1 MSDPSTATD
10 RPATPPEGRP
20 SAAELVRSWLPSV
33 RLTLL
38 SIVLALAV
46 GAVLI
51 VVSNDEVLSKFNY
64 FFQDPGDGLAAA
76 VEVVGDT
83 YWALLDGAFG
93 SRDAIESTLERA
105 APLMV
110 AGLGVTL
117 AFRVGL
123 FNIGAQGQLIM
134 GAICAAYVGFAWDL
148 PPVVHLLV
156 AVLAG
161 IIGGAIWG
169 GVVGLLK
176 AQTGAHEVIVTIML
190 NYVALA
196 ILRWLL
202 TLETFQVPGSN
213 DPVSPVVDSDARF
226 PDFLGIHTGV
236 YVAFVAAI
244 VVWWL
249 LSRSTVGFEMRAVG
263 ANPDA
268 ARTAGISISKAY
280 ILVMV
285 FAGGLAGLAGVE
297 QVNGHEDPLTDGIA
311 GSLGFDAITVA
322 LLGRGTPLGT
332 VLAAILFGALDSG
345 GRQMQAATGTPLDLT
360 IVLQALIVL
369 FVAAPALVR
378 GVFRIRDREAGE
390 TVLAKGWS

>member
-10 RPATPPEGRP
+10 RPETPRPGRP
-20 SAAELVRSWLPSV
+20 SAAALVQSWLPSIK
-33 RLTLL
+33 LTIL

-51 VVSNDEVLSKFNY
+51 VVSNDDVLSKFNY
-64 FFQDPGDGLAAA
+64 FFQDPGDGLSAA
-76 VEVVGDT
+76 VNAVADT

-93 SRDAIESTLERA
+93 SRDAISATLERA
-105 APLMV
+105 APLMC

-134 GAICAAYVGFAWDL
+134 GAICASYVGFTWDL
-148 PPVVHLLV
+148 PPVLHLIV

-169 GVVGLLK
+169 GVVGVLK

-190 NYVALA
+190 NYVALS

-202 TLETFQVPGSN
+202 TLDTFQVAGSN
-213 DPVSPVVDSDARF
+213 DPVSPIVDSDARF
-226 PDFLGIHTGV
+226 PDLLGIHTGV
-236 YVAFVAAI
+236 YVGFAAAI

-280 ILVMV
+280 ILVML
-285 FAGGLAGLAGVE
+285 FAGALAGLAGAE
-297 QVNGHEDPLTDGIA
+297 QINGHEDPLTDGVA

>member
-10 RPATPPEGRP
+10 RPETPRPGRP
-20 SAAELVRSWLPSV
+20 SAAALMQSWLPSIK
-33 RLTLL
+33 LTIL

-51 VVSNDEVLSKFNY
+51 VVSNDDVLSKFNY
-64 FFQDPGDGLAAA
+64 FFQDPGDGLSAA
-76 VEVVGDT
+76 VNAVADT

-93 SRDAIESTLERA
+93 SRDAISATLERA
-105 APLMV
+105 APLMC

-134 GAICAAYVGFAWDL
+134 GAICASYVGFTWDL
-148 PPVVHLLV
+148 PPVLHLIV

-169 GVVGLLK
+169 GVVGVLK

-190 NYVALA
+190 NYVALS

-202 TLETFQVPGSN
+202 TLDTFQVAGSN
-213 DPVSPVVDSDARF
+213 DPVSPIVDSDARF

-236 YVAFVAAI
+236 YVGFAAAI

-280 ILVMV
+280 ILVML
-285 FAGGLAGLAGVE
+285 FAGALAGLAGAE
-297 QVNGHEDPLTDGIA
+297 QINGHEDPLTDGVA

>member
-20 SAAELVRSWLPSV
+20 SAAALVRTWLPSI

-38 SIVLALAV
+38 SIVLALLV

-51 VVSNDEVLSKFNY
+51 IVSNDDVLSKFNY
-64 FFQDPGDGLAAA
+64 FFQDPGDGLSAA
-76 VEVVGDT
+76 VNAVADT

-93 SRDAIESTLERA
+93 SRDAISSTLERA
-105 APLMV
+105 APLMC

-134 GAICAAYVGFAWDL
+134 GAICASYVGFTWDL
-148 PPVVHLLV
+148 PPVLHLVV

-161 IIGGAIWG
+161 IIGGAVWG
-169 GVVGLLK
+169 GVVGVLK

-190 NYVALA
+190 NYVALS

-202 TLETFQVPGSN
+202 TLDTFQVPGSN
-213 DPVSPVVDSDARF
+213 DPVSPIADSDALF
-226 PDFLGIHTGV
+226 PDVLGIHTGV
-236 YVAFVAAI
+236 YVAFLAAI

-280 ILVMV
+280 ILVML
-285 FAGGLAGLAGVE
+285 FAGALAGLAGA
-297 QVNGHEDPLTDGIA
+297 QQINGHEDPLTDGIA

-378 GVFRIRDREAGE
+378 GVFRIRDRDSSEA
-390 TVLAKGWS
+390 VLAKGWS